1 MKRWSKTLLAFAMA
15 VCLCVMPVHA
25 QSVVSGS
32 TVLDT
37 YHTLIDAYNNF
48 AVVHEEYLSTLGSA
62 PTPDS
67 VRAYDTGALIT
78 LNNLYA
84 ARSAQNYFSTL
95 DGGTLTEINNI
106 LSEDIQFISGAA
118 AYISS
123 LYTNSYPAGDY
134 TPGSI
139 YGPSLTQAEL
149 DQVAV
154 EVSRFAAGLPLAQ
167 MSDTDKVIAA
177 HDFLVQFCTYA
188 PDWSQ
193 NRANTAWG
201 ALVYGEAQCSGYARA
216 MKALCDAM
224 GVECYYVHA
233 SDQADNPDHQWNVV
247 KIDGQYYIIDVQA
260 NASSGISASSGL
272 LTSTL
277 LVSDDTYAA
286 LGPAWDRAS
295 VPACPVNYTGPIYDY
310 IFFQRLDGSYF
321 GARMIY

>member
-1 MKRWSKTLLAFAMA
+1 MKRWSKTFLAFAMA

-95 DGGTLTEINNI
+95 DGGTLTENNNI

-149 DQVAV
+149 DQVAA

-177 HDFLVQFCTYA
+177 HDFLVQFCT
-188 PDWSQ
+188 
-193 NRANTAWG
+193 
-201 ALVYGEAQCSGYARA
+201 
-216 MKALCDAM
+216 
-224 GVECYYVHA
+224 
-233 SDQADNPDHQWNVV
+233 
-247 KIDGQYYIIDVQA
+247 
-260 NASSGISASSGL
+260 
-272 LTSTL
+272 
-277 LVSDDTYAA
+277 
-286 LGPAWDRAS
+286 
-295 VPACPVNYTGPIYDY
+295 
-310 IFFQRLDGSYF
+310 
-321 GARMIY
+321 

>member
-1 MKRWSKTLLAFAMA
+1 MANQQNTQNNSKQQTRTLPKNFRQIGEPGTKKIYMEDYVYTYLNKLAQ
-15 VCLCVMPVHA
+15 P
-25 QSVVSGS
+25 G
-32 TVLDT
+32 
-37 YHTLIDAYNNF
+37 
-48 AVVHEEYLSTLGSA
+48 
-62 PTPDS
+62 
-67 VRAYDTGALIT
+67 
-78 LNNLYA
+78 NLYA
-84 ARSAQNYFSTL
+84 RGA
-95 DGGTLTEINNI
+95 I
-106 LSEDIQFISGAA
+106 LFGNACQTPAGLCLFISGAA

-134 TPGSI
+134 APGSI

-149 DQVAV
+149 DQVAA